1 MSFFYAAE
9 LKQQHSKAVIRV
21 HANTKN
27 LDQVLLLHSIEI
39 QQKERHAA
47 SKTLALGGEK
57 SLVWGSLQTLPRDA
71 KIFDSKKSSL
81 SPFGKFPK

>member
-1 MSFFYAAE
+1 MSFFYTAE
-9 LKQQHSKAVIRV
+9 LKQQHSKAVITV
-21 HANTKN
+21 HARCLNTKN

-39 QQKERHAA
+39 QQKERHAT

-71 KIFDSKKSSL
+71 EIF
-81 SPFGKFPK
+81 